1 MKCWD
6 NYETAGPSQ
15 SASQSHLGPISLTRL
30 ALDAANLLPLCKR
43 VLAPRAFIQ
52 NCHQNLQ
59 MNGTQNCKFLT
70 RALLRFDLLH
80 NLVLDTTS
88 FGINNILGFRE
99 PETHWGECVLK
110 WGLQLRRGSRSVL
123 GPRNKC
129 NLNWKKNSDNVSGG
143 LFGSP
148 PPLLSIF
155 TVWPSTE
162 ICPNISELYFDCKQK
177 IFCYQF
183 SPTSV

>member
-80 NLVLDTTS
+80 NLGLDTTS

-143 LFGSP
+143 LLVLHPSYQY
-148 PPLLSIF
+148 LLFDLRLKSAQ
-155 TVWPSTE
+155 
-162 ICPNISELYFDCKQK
+162 ISENYILIVNRKYFA
-177 IFCYQF
+177 ISFL
-183 SPTSV
+183 PHHV